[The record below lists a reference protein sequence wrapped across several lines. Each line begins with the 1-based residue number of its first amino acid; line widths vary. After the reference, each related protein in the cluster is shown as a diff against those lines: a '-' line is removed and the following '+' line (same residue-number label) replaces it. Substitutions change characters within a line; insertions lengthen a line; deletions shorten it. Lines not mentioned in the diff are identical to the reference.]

1 MVCTIYVS
9 RAVLEVGVFYF
20 PPFCRTDK
28 FWYMPRTYV
37 TEELLMDRKKKQ
49 LSGQLIFDDS
59 VKRLWAIRRYGN
71 VVCLTCFLFCRACV
85 WEIEFSVGHY
95 QLVVSSLTITS
106 WLFGLG
112 EQDKGTDRCVMVLGS
127 HSSVAPGGCY
137 HLLFGGMTIR
147 DPGTVGW
154 AISIDCCVL

>member
-1 MVCTIYVS
+1 MSGLRPLKNRHEPT
-9 RAVLEVGVFYF
+9 AVRPIRDILRSPCVQS
-20 PPFCRTDK
+20 
-28 FWYMPRTYV
+28 TYGRYRG
-37 TEELLMDRKKKQ
+37 TSDGSKKKQ

-85 WEIEFSVGHY
+85 WEIRFSAGHY

-106 WLFGLG
+106 WIFGLG

-137 HLLFGGMTIR
+137 HVLFGGMTIR
-147 DPGTVGW
+147 DPGIVGW